1 MTLQDLHIYSLFISK
16 TKPQPSKP
24 NRKTLKAN
32 KQKVP
37 SPTISVTFN
46 MFISQKKKRIALS
59 QYSLSIVAFYI
70 SKIFSHN
77 MALPLEKIF
86 FERVEEDERVK
97 LASQITLT
105 LFFHLLLGLIYE
117 NIMQNS
123 SKQPFFFLQLSL

>member
-1 MTLQDLHIYSLFISK
+1 
-16 TKPQPSKP
+16 
-24 NRKTLKAN
+24 
-32 KQKVP
+32 
-37 SPTISVTFN
+37 
-46 MFISQKKKRIALS
+46 
-59 QYSLSIVAFYI
+59 
-70 SKIFSHN
+70 